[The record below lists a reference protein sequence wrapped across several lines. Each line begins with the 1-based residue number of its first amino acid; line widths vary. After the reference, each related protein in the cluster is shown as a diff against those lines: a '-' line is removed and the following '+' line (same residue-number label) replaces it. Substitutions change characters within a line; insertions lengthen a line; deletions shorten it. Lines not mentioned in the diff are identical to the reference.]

1 MKAIYLVILRCRV
14 FILKKFGVPENT
26 CLQEFFGK
34 GKAERKAIQIAISI
48 AILSNSDGFD
58 AV

>member
-14 FILKKFGVPENT
+14 WFYKLSGSHKNT
-26 CLQEFFGK
+26 CLQEFLGK
-34 GKAERKAIQIAISI
+34 GKAERKAIQIAIII